1 MSDSEGATIKSVVK
15 KREKNGQWGES
26 TSRALYDRCSI
37 SELRFDMHPAT
48 PAERSDFFGGDHEAR
63 GGIAQLMTK
72 VNIVGQAIIFI
83 LHTTLEL
90 Y

>member
-1 MSDSEGATIKSVVK
+1 
-15 KREKNGQWGES
+15 
-26 TSRALYDRCSI
+26 
-37 SELRFDMHPAT
+37 MHPAT